1 MVWLAN
7 GLRGFQCRL
16 TPPRRVANV
25 CVHHPQHNLNATG
38 TSELMSARRN
48 EAQTRLTRL
57 VDNLRQTEE
66 ELRAKNY
73 QLTSAT
79 DEVRPCRPLTRV
91 CSEEAFT
98 VRVRVC
104 TRLPST

>member
-1 MVWLAN
+1 M
-7 GLRGFQCRL
+7 
-16 TPPRRVANV
+16 
-25 CVHHPQHNLNATG
+25 NATG

-73 QLTSAT
+73 QLTSAA
-79 DEVRPCRPLTRV
+79 DEVRRQADCAVHVL
-91 CSEEAFT
+91 A
-98 VRVRVC
+98 
-104 TRLPST
+104 LAPS